1 MAETTMETIVVDTV
15 VDVGNE
21 IEAKCSR
28 CKLDLM
34 HTVVAMLEGK
44 PRRVRCLTCGGDH
57 LYRMPASLKAAKAA
71 ERKRASA
78 SKKSKA
84 SKKAKSG
91 GRGEVP
97 DFETLAGGKRI
108 DNPRAYAMT
117 ERFAGGEIIQHPV
130 FGIGIVAV
138 VRGEDKIDV
147 SFQKGVHTLLHNRA
161 LPPKIN

>member
-1 MAETTMETIVVDTV
+1 MIEPIVVDTV
-15 VDVGNE
+15 VDVGSE

-44 PRRVRCLTCGGDH
+44 PRRVRCLTCSGDH
-57 LYRMPASLKAAKAA
+57 IYRMPASLKAAKAA
-71 ERKRASA
+71 ERKKAAA

-84 SKKAKSG
+84 AKKGKTG

-108 DNPRAYAMT
+108 DNPRPYAMT
-117 ERFAGGEIIQHPV
+117 ERFVGGEIIEHPM

-138 VRGEDKIDV
+138 VRGQDKIDV
-147 SFQKGVHTLLHNRA
+147 SFRKGVHTLLHNRT
-161 LPPKIN
+161 LPLRTN